1 MTVRY
6 TFGKT
11 SHLRRRED
19 FDRVFGRRCSAA
31 DDRLIVYVDANG
43 LDVSRIGLAVGRRV
57 GNSVERHRV
66 KRLIRE
72 AYRLSQ
78 HDLPGGL
85 DIVCLPQQASE
96 PSLDAYRESLVRLV
110 TLAEAKLKRRD
121 VVSADRRRRGG

>member
-6 TFGKT
+6 TFRKT
-11 SHLRRRED
+11 NHLRRGKD
-19 FDRVFGRRCSAA
+19 FDRVFARRCSAA

-43 LDVSRIGLAVGRRV
+43 LDISRIGLVVSRRA
-57 GNSVERHRV
+57 GNSVARHRV

-85 DIVCLPQQASE
+85 DVVCLPQTASE
-96 PSLDAYRESLVRLV
+96 PSLDGYRESLLRLISS
-110 TLAEAKLKRRD
+110 AEAKLKRRTVD
-121 VVSADRRRRGG
+121 SENKFRTER